1 MRAGLGNFARHGE
14 GVPGLTLCR
23 AGQTLCADRAPG
35 RTARPTRR
43 EFLLDAI
50 PGRSAYTPDHE
61 AFRQTVRSFLA
72 RESAPHAREW
82 EEAGIVPREM
92 WRKAGAIGMLCP
104 TVPEQYGGLG
114 LDFGYNAVVDEEVSY
129 GADAALGFSLQSD
142 IVCDYLVHYGSE
154 EQKAKWLPRMVSG
167 EAITAIAMTEPG
179 TGSDLQ
185 GIRTTARRNGNHYV
199 VNGSKTYITN
209 GQNAGLVL
217 VVAKTD
223 PDARPAHKG
232 MSIILVEADREGF
245 QRGRNLDKI
254 GQHSADTSELFFTD
268 VRVPITN
275 CLGEEGRGFAYL
287 MSQLPQE
294 RLSIAVGVQ
303 ASAQRAFDDTVAFTK
318 ERKAFAGVVFDFQ
331 NTRFVLAD
339 LKTKLQVGW
348 AHLDWAIRRH
358 LAGEL
363 TATEGAAA
371 KLWHTEL
378 QWEVMDKCLQL
389 HGGAGYMNEYPIAR
403 AWRGARVSR
412 IYGGTNE
419 IMKELIGRSL

>member
-1 MRAGLGNFARHGE
+1 MM
-14 GVPGLTLCR
+14 TLDDV
-23 AGQTLCADRAPG
+23 A
-35 RTARPTRR
+35 
-43 EFLLDAI
+43 
-50 PGRSAYTPDHE
+50 GRSAYGEDHE
-61 AFRQTVRSFLA
+61 AFRSTVRSFLQKEGVPNVA
-72 RESAPHAREW
+72 EW
-82 EEAGIVPREM
+82 EANRLVPKAF
-92 WRKAGAIGMLCP
+92 WRKAGEVGMLCP
-104 TVPEQYGGLG
+104 TVPEEYGGLG
-114 LDFGYNAVVDEEVSY
+114 LDFGYNADIGEEMSY
-129 GADAALGFSLQSD
+129 NGVPAGFGLQSD
-142 IVCDYLVHYGSE
+142 IVCDYIVAYGSE
-154 EQKAKWLPRMVSG
+154 EQKREWLPRLVSG
-167 EAITAIAMTEPG
+167 ETITAIAMTEPG

-185 GIRTTARRNGNHYV
+185 AVRTTARKDGNHYV
-199 VNGSKTYITN
+199 VSGSKTYITN
-209 GQNAGLVL
+209 GQNADLVL

-223 PDARPAHKG
+223 PDAEPAWKG

-245 QRGRNLDKI
+245 RRGRKLDKI
-254 GQHSADTSELFFTD
+254 GQDAADTSELFFDD

-275 CLGEEGRGFAYL
+275 CLGEEGKGFIYL

-294 RLSIAVGVQ
+294 RLSIAVGAQ
-303 ASAQRAFDDTVAFTK
+303 ASAQKAFDDTVAFTK
-318 ERKAFAGVVFDFQ
+318 DRKAFSGVVFDFQ

-339 LKTKLQVGW
+339 LKAKLQVGW
-348 AHLDWAIRRH
+348 AHLDWAIKRH

-403 AWRGARVSR
+403 SWRAARVTR

>member
-1 MRAGLGNFARHGE
+1 MSLDT
-14 GVPGLTLCR
+14 VPGR
-23 AGQTLCADRAPG
+23 
-35 RTARPTRR
+35 
-43 EFLLDAI
+43 F
-50 PGRSAYTPDHE
+50 AYTEDHE
-61 AFRQTVRSFLA
+61 AFRQSVRSFLQKEA
-72 RESAPHAREW
+72 VPHIAAW
-82 EEAGIVPREM
+82 EEAGIVDKAI
-92 WRKAGAIGMLCP
+92 WTKAGAVGMLCP
-104 TVPEQYGGLG
+104 TVPEAYGGLG
-114 LDFGYNAVVDEEVSY
+114 LDFGYNAIVDEEVAY
-129 GADAALGFSLQSD
+129 AGTPLGFSLQSD
-142 IVCDYLVHYGSE
+142 IVCDYIVQYGSE
-154 EQKAKWLPRMVSG
+154 EQKQQWLPRLVSG
-167 EAITAIAMTEPG
+167 ETITAIAMTEPG

-185 GIRTTARRNGNHYV
+185 SIRTTAKKDGNHYV

-209 GQNAGLVL
+209 GQNADLIL

-223 PDARPAHKG
+223 PEAKPAYKG

-245 QRGRNLDKI
+245 KRGRNLDKI
-254 GQHSADTSELFFTD
+254 GQDAADTSELFFED
-268 VRVPITN
+268 VRVPMTN
-275 CLGEEGRGFAYL
+275 CLGEEGKGFIYL

-303 ASAQRAFDDTVAFTK
+303 ASAQKAFDETIVFTK
-318 ERKAFAGVVFDFQ
+318 DRKAFAGVVFDFQ

-339 LKTKLQVGW
+339 LKAKLQVGW
-348 AHLDWAIRRH
+348 AHLDWAIKRH

-363 TATEGAAA
+363 TPVEGAAA